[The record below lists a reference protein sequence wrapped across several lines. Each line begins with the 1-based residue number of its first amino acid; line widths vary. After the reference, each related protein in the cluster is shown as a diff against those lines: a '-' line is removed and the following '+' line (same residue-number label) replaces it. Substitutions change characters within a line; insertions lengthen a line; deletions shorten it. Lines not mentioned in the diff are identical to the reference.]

1 MHFSELQIL
10 KFSRS
15 HTLSPMRQWRVEGA
29 EAPYYI
35 TLTATPFH
43 SPSTA
48 KFGENPAGIPQLL
61 AEATSLAKI
70 TMNCIKNKDGEL

>member
-1 MHFSELQIL
+1 MAQS
-10 KFSRS
+10 
-15 HTLSPMRQWRVEGA
+15 SPKMRQNALFRASNLKIFPLTYPTPPTHQRRVEGA

-48 KFGENPAGIPQLL
+48 KFGENPVLG
-61 AEATSLAKI
+61 T
-70 TMNCIKNKDGEL
+70 

>member
-15 HTLSPMRQWRVEGA
+15 HTLPPTRQRRVEGA
-29 EAPYYI
+29 ETPYYI

-43 SPSTA
+43 SPTA
-48 KFGENPAGIPQLL
+48 KFGENPVGIPQLL